1 MGSGIIYGGK
11 EPMMNSPREAMMC
24 KEPAGR
30 KTDRMLP
37 DNTRNGEAGRSYAY
51 PTAGAANPSADIHAV
66 WQRDDISQ
74 AAQIVTLIRGAA
86 GGK

>member
-1 MGSGIIYGGK
+1 MSSSA
-11 EPMMNSPREAMMC
+11 ETVTCR
-24 KEPAGR
+24 EPAGR
-30 KTDRMLP
+30 KTNRMLP
-37 DNTRNGEAGRSYAY
+37 DNTRNDAMGRSCAY

-86 GGK
+86 GDH